1 MPSQTPGLNVLNALE
16 AVTQAPASAY
26 EILNVEMALPVVDV
40 APAPAAFT
48 VAAAAAVAPVVPSP
62 AAASEEDAERMA
74 DMARKLDLVVAYQ
87 EIGENV
93 GARVLLEEVIQGGS
107 PLQVEKA
114 KAMLKKLLK
123 EIDWQ

>member
-1 MPSQTPGLNVLNALE
+1 MPAEEVAGVVQGSV
-16 AVTQAPASAY
+16 ASATATSAA
-26 EILNVEMALPVVDV
+26 VMPG
-40 APAPAAFT
+40 PAA
-48 VAAAAAVAPVVPSP
+48 VKA
-62 AAASEEDAERMA
+62 EDAERVA
-74 DMARKLDLVVAYQ
+74 DMARKLDLVLAYQ